1 MKMKLEDKNVVFL
14 GDSITYGYGLEDV
27 KYRFSDILKKELN
40 LKSAGNYG
48 ISGTRIARQLA
59 PNPNAAEDQLDFC
72 ARYTEM
78 KQDADVIVIFGGVN
92 DYQHG
97 DAPMGNSDDRT
108 PDTFCGALNFLYS
121 NLRKRYPLGVIVVIT
136 PMHMLGDKKPGG
148 IFSEAEKPFAL
159 EDYVHAIKEAAAN
172 YNYPILDMFSHRE
185 LDPNDSKIKLKY
197 VPDGIHPNADG
208 HRMIANLL
216 SDFLK
221 KL

>member
-1 MKMKLEDKNVVFL
+1 MKMKLKDKNVVFL

-48 ISGTRIARQLA
+48 ISGTRIARQLS

-78 KQDADVIVIFGGVN
+78 KQDADVIVVFGGVN

-97 DAPMGNSDDRT
+97 NAPMGNANDRS
-108 PDTFCGALNFLYS
+108 PDTFYGALNFLYS
-121 NLRKRYPLGVIVVIT
+121 NLRKKYPHAVVIVVT
-136 PMHMLGDKKPGG
+136 PMHMVEDKKPGG
-148 IFSEAEKPFAL
+148 RFSEAEKPFIL
-159 EDYVHAIKEAAAN
+159 EDYVHAIKQVAAN
-172 YNYPILDMFSHRE
+172 YNYPILDLFSHRE
-185 LDPNDSKIKLKY
+185 LDANDSEVRLKC
-197 VPDGIHPNADG
+197 VPDGIHPNAEG

-216 SDFLK
+216 LDFLK